1 VLVALGCLLLAVVP
15 ARIFLSQGALEES
28 AQAFARGDCRAA
40 VDGALDAT
48 AALDSR
54 PEPYAILG
62 YCDVRLG
69 VSRLGVQA
77 MENAV
82 ARDPG
87 NWEYHYGLALVRGA
101 AGLDPRPAV
110 RRALE
115 LNPRSGMVIRAVRR
129 FTEAEG
135 PREWRRVALQA
146 SLPVD

>member
-1 VLVALGCLLLAVVP
+1 MCAIAWSTWATTGGS
-15 ARIFLSQGALEES
+15 ISGAWCSTDTS
-28 AQAFARGDCRAA
+28 A
-40 VDGALDAT
+40 
-48 AALDSR
+48 SR
-54 PEPYAILG
+54 

-77 MENAV
+77 MENAIS
-82 ARDPG
+82 RDPG

-135 PREWRRVALQA
+135 PREWRQVALQA